1 MKKTLLTLIV
11 FVASLPIMRAQSTIF
26 ISCHNPIQF
35 WHYSGQHTA
44 YFTLV
49 DDLYSTGYEF
59 MYLPDC
65 NASYDVGLYQPIGQ
79 IYLDSNRKYRIEWNN
94 ISPWFFINVYYY
106 GNNTPTHVRFYFRND
121 VIQERVEFCTMTFD
135 TTSYTTYY
143 TLSYPYNSGYSNW
156 FDASNLNG
164 FIQDYNIEMAIE

>member
-1 MKKTLLTLIV
+1 MN
-11 FVASLPIMRAQSTIF
+11 LPY
-26 ISCHNPIQF
+26 CK
-35 WHYSGQHTA
+35 
-44 YFTLV
+44 
-49 DDLYSTGYEF
+49 
-59 MYLPDC
+59 
-65 NASYDVGLYQPIGQ
+65 ASYDVGLYQPIGQ

-94 ISPWFFINVYYY
+94 ISLWFFINVYYY